1 VIVAAYFTFESV
13 MLGEIILRDGA
24 RFGTAFRFTALQERS
39 GSPSTSPGVAAFG
52 LIASGCKQPSSSD
65 GGPASDMDDQYLGTN
80 LEPISAPRLPAF
92 NATVEGTQITLEY
105 GEEIAMH
112 GWYFEEEP
120 GDDLQ
125 RQHDP
130 VDFVIE
136 SRSGQGGEWISVGGP
151 NWVHSA
157 EGDGIKVLHQPKE
170 FRKVFDM
177 RPPWQWSFWQLT
189 GSVVMA
195 VFLWVAVVLA
205 AYKMHHHGER
215 FIITAFL
222 MQGIITSVAFIF
234 TLGEVDDDKSSGT
247 ITSLA
252 ILTGTQAAAT
262 IFVTVVGVC
271 YWRRLFHSI
280 AFLGI
285 TLEASNLVAQC
296 VVQGRAYLRIAS
308 LQTLVC
314 FVPLMG
320 HFIDKVM
327 WAKGSGEVAAQGLK
341 FWDDLIWRRLGVE
354 CSSQLEALNDFV
366 QSIRIPQGMAAQ
378 YNRACDG
385 SGISLSVSAGISPCE
400 SIVAGIQGIGTPG
413 KADRGNEVKSLDQLL
428 VQATGLQPMLSRM
441 ATRLADRVRS
451 KQSGRAKEQDEQG
464 QNVQQPLPAA
474 KSLNRV
480 IEKLLRVYHGKVSC
494 LLDLCRDRIVLES
507 VTELEKVLRELH
519 RDPSVVIVRIKNYM
533 HTHYDGTDTAG
544 FRCIVV
550 NLRID
555 TPLTRMLGIE
565 LHVCE
570 LQLML
575 RDVYE
580 AVCSPSY
587 SEMHV
592 RYQVLRNFRNTSI
605 IRISGLGREVA
616 AVARNLAFGGARV
629 GRIVG
634 MARRLSSGGP
644 LSVVVEDGRDACLCD
659 PYQFALR
666 IPLPKLLLPARAVG
680 EVGDSKQEQ
689 GPIASF
695 TSMRKETLDDRRGSI
710 NSRGTEPRELAALQA
725 PSSWTPAPT
734 EEQRRYWGA
743 LLVSQYLNL
752 TLDTAGF
759 ISIKVN
765 KVDCQ
770 TPNLN
775 TKSVRPLSVK
785 IFIANSKPQMP
796 PLPKS

>member
-1 VIVAAYFTFESV
+1 MVAAYFTLESV
-13 MLGEIILRDGA
+13 LLGEIISRDGA

-39 GSPSTSPGVAAFG
+39 GSLSTSPGVAAFG
-52 LIASGCKQPSSSD
+52 LIAWGCKQPSSSD
-65 GGPASDMDDQYLGTN
+65 GTPASYPDYQYLDMHM
-80 LEPISAPRLPAF
+80 EPISAPRLPAF
-92 NATVEGTQITLEY
+92 NTTVEGAQITLEY
-105 GEEIAMH
+105 SDQVVMH

-120 GDDLQ
+120 GDDHQ
-125 RQHDP
+125 RQFDP

-136 SRSGQGGEWISVGGP
+136 SRSGQGGEWRIVGGP
-151 NWVHSA
+151 SWVHSPV
-157 EGDGIKVLHQPKE
+157 GDGIKVLHRPRE

-177 RPPWQWSFWQLT
+177 RPPWQWSFWHLA

-205 AYKMHHHGER
+205 ALKMHHTGER
-215 FIITAFL
+215 FIIAAFL
-222 MQGIITSVAFIF
+222 MQGIITSIAFIF
-234 TLGEVDDDKSSGT
+234 ILAEVDYDKRSGT
-247 ITSLA
+247 NTSLA
-252 ILTGTQAAAT
+252 ILTGVQAAST
-262 IFVTVVGVC
+262 ILTVVVAVC
-271 YWRRLFHSI
+271 NWRRLFHAI

-285 TLEASNLVAQC
+285 TLEASNLIAQY
-296 VVQGRAYLRIAS
+296 VVEGRAYLRIAS
-308 LQTLVC
+308 LQALVC

-320 HFIDKVM
+320 HLIDKVM
-327 WAKGSGEVAAQGLK
+327 WAKGSGAVAAQGIK
-341 FWDDLIWRRLGVE
+341 FWDDLIWRRLKIE
-354 CSSQLEALNDFV
+354 CSSQLEALDDFV
-366 QSIRIPQGMAAQ
+366 QSLRLPQGMAAQ
-378 YNRACDG
+378 YKRACDG
-385 SGISLSVSAGISPCE
+385 SGSSLSVSAGICPCE

-428 VQATGLQPMLSRM
+428 VQATGLQPMLTRM
-441 ATRLADRVRS
+441 ARRLADRGRS
-451 KQSGRAKEQDEQG
+451 KQSSGVQEQDEQG
-464 QNVQQPLPAA
+464 ENVQQPLPAA
-474 KSLNRV
+474 KSLSRA
-480 IEKLLRVYHGKVSC
+480 IDKLLRVYHGKVSC
-494 LLDLCRDRIVLES
+494 LLDLCRERIVLES

-533 HTHYDGTDTAG
+533 SMHYDGTDTAG

-605 IRISGLGREVA
+605 IRISGLGRDMA
-616 AVARNLAFGGARV
+616 AVVRKLAFGGARV

-634 MARRLSSGGP
+634 TARRLSSSRP
-644 LSVVVEDGRDACLCD
+644 WRVVVEDRRDAFLYD
-659 PYQFALR
+659 PYQFALT
-666 IPLPKLLLPARAVG
+666 IPLPKLLLPAKAVD
-680 EVGDSKQEQ
+680 EVGDSYQQ
-689 GPIASF
+689 QRPIVSF
-695 TSMRKETLDDRRGSI
+695 SSIKKETLDDRRGSI
-710 NSRGTEPRELAALQA
+710 NSLGTESRELAALRA
-725 PSSWTPAPT
+725 PSSWTHAPT
-734 EEQRRYWGA
+734 EAQRRYWGA
-743 LLVSQYLNL
+743 FLISQYLNL

-770 TPNLN
+770 TPNSN
-775 TKSVRPLSVK
+775 KQAVRLHRVK
-785 IFIANSKPQMP
+785 RPV
-796 PLPKS
+796 